1 MADSTGSVGG
11 PVLLQ
16 FDSIQSLHS
25 HLDKMIYN
33 VVPAAPSLPC
43 FHVVSHSFLVAAG
56 PVNVVQP
63 TVQHRNGSVNT
74 VPPPRFKTKRKR
86 GRPKKYI
93 DPSVKRKPGRPRKH
107 PWVTQDD
114 QVYTETRAL
123 PKESGQDLIPEE
135 DGSCDVEE
143 VLEPRLTSTSSFGQK
158 LEAELERPFDGDEL
172 ERMEKDVSHRK
183 PVVKLRQTRQGSVPF
198 ETENAGNSYLD
209 HFPGDA
215 TYDQLKVFLIFFS
228 VSSFSF
234 RVDFTEV
241 LSVTRS
247 SEKRLRLLRGFF
259 FWLQHSCMMNSFKP
273 WLSGEVLED
282 PKECQEITPN
292 DQEIFDMKVVL
303 QL

>member
-33 VVPAAPSLPC
+33 VVPAAPSPLC

-93 DPSVKRKPGRPRKH
+93 DPSIKRKPGRPRKH
-107 PWVTQDD
+107 QWVTQDD

-158 LEAELERPFDGDEL
+158 LEAELERSFDGDEL
-172 ERMEKDVSHRK
+172 ERMERDVSHRK

-209 HFPGDA
+209 HFP
-215 TYDQLKVFLIFFS
+215 
-228 VSSFSF
+228 
-234 RVDFTEV
+234 DFTEV